1 MVEQAEPTAHRPSLA
16 RASGTMA
23 VATIVSRITGL
34 GAKVLLVGVL
44 GLGMVNDSYTVANTL
59 PTVINE
65 LLLGGVL
72 TSVAVPL
79 LVRAQQESHRN
90 GESYAQW
97 LITTGGVLMAGA
109 MLVSVAAAPLL
120 TNLYLG
126 SNSRANTELTTAF
139 AYLLL
144 PAILFYG
151 LSALLSAVLNA
162 RHVFGPPAW
171 APVVNNLVVI
181 ATTGVFALLP
191 GTISLDPVRMGQPKL
206 LVLGIGTALGIVA
219 QSLVVA
225 VALRRVGFR
234 FRWRW
239 GWDRNLGEFAA
250 LAGWVVL
257 YTGISQTGMIVTTR
271 VSAQGTEGSVATFTY
286 AWLLSQV
293 PYGVLGVSLLTAL
306 MPRISRAATEHD
318 SANFVADLSLGTRM
332 SAVLL
337 LPISALMLVAGGS
350 LGVAFFSLGNNGVAA
365 ADRLGATIGVCAAGI
380 VPFAITML
388 QLRAFYAMKDARTP
402 TVINVVMVGVRATL
416 CYLFLA
422 TADPRDLVVG
432 VALAMSLS
440 FVVGAL
446 LGQVW
451 LRARVGGMRSGRI
464 GVSLLRAVVVTALA
478 CGVALAADAVLSG
491 VFAAVGVVAGAWLRL
506 AVDGLLILLISFGG
520 LLLARAPELDPVRAV
535 LRRRFARR

>member
-1 MVEQAEPTAHRPSLA
+1 
-16 RASGTMA
+16 MA

-109 MLVSVAAAPLL
+109 MLVSVASAPLL

-257 YTGISQTGMIVTTR
+257 YTGISQAGMIVTTR

-306 MPRISRAATEHD
+306 MPRISRAATERD

-478 CGVALAADAVLSG
+478 CGVALVADAVLSG
-491 VFAAVGVVAGAWLRL
+491 GFDALGVVAGAWLRL
-506 AVDGLLILLISFGG
+506 AVDGSLILLISFGG

-535 LRRRFARR
+535 LRRRFGRR